1 MGKLKSYHFKNMT
14 ILGIDPAFRQEG
26 TALCLQKDREL
37 LFWRPKDLWEL
48 MDWIRVHRHD
58 LDYVMV
64 EDSYQ
69 DRVTYPRGKGKKL
82 KVGTI
87 AKISRD
93 VGMNQAASQYIISW
107 AIKCLGE
114 DKVIG
119 VTPGQKGK
127 KQPDNIFQGIVRQDK
142 MTIIGG
148 YKPQKN
154 YQDER
159 DAYMVICAG
168 RELARRKELRKNR

>member
-1 MGKLKSYHFKNMT
+1 MKRLTTKDFLKKT

-26 TALCLQKDREL
+26 TALCLLENKTL
-37 LFWRPKDLWEL
+37 TFWRPQDLWEL
-48 MDWIRVHRHD
+48 MDWIRVHRER

-69 DRVTYPRGKGKKL
+69 DKVTYPRSVNKKS
-82 KVGTI
+82 VV

-107 AIKCLGE
+107 AIKCMGE
-114 DKVIG
+114 DKVLG
-119 VTPGQKGK
+119 VTPAQKGK
-127 KQPDNIFQGIVRQDK
+127 KQPDNIFRGIVRQDGLQ
-142 MTIIGG
+142 IESG
-148 YKPQKN
+148 YKRQKN

-159 DAYMVICAG
+159 DAYMVIRAG
-168 RELARRKELRKNR
+168 IEIARISQLRKK